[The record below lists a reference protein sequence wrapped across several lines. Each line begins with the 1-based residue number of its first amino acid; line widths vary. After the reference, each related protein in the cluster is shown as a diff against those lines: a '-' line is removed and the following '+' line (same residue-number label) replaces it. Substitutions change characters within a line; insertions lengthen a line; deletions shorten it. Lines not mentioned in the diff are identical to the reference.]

1 MSSQSAIRERYL
13 RDPVPVRLG
22 ALAANLARIQSFG
35 DRAEHGEVV
44 RGLLA
49 ESKYFI
55 EWTVSD
61 VGIEIQVDL
70 LELQRQLSKWDYL
83 WDDIWVD
90 PSRRADLSSDAGRWS
105 TRILAQSG
113 LLTQSD
119 DEHQRAEERD

>member
-119 DEHQRAEERD
+119 DEPQRAEERD